1 MDLLPSSA
9 WIPRHKLGRDVGLWM
24 QVSHDYFENAM
35 AFFTV
40 NIYIAIKV
48 CLSCTTGLH
57 SEQVA
62 SHKSVYSPI
71 LTFEVSC

>member
-1 MDLLPSSA
+1 
-9 WIPRHKLGRDVGLWM
+9 M

-57 SEQVA
+57 TEQVA

-71 LTFEVSC
+71 LTFQVSC